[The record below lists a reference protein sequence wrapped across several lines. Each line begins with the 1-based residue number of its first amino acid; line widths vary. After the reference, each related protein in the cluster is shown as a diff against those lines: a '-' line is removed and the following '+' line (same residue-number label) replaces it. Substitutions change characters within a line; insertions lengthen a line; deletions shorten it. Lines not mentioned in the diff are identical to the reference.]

1 MNSLMTRILV
11 SALVATTLVISS
23 PSQQPAAD
31 AQAEINPDIAE
42 LGIIDAIYQDFLGR
56 SATQAELDRFAP
68 RLGIGQIENDVRARV
83 LASRAFLF
91 EVGGGNRDGFVNAI
105 YQAVFDRAPTP
116 NELTTGKRQLFRSK
130 KSLLKS
136 RQEFAEQLLVRA
148 SFDPDEFAVREIVL
162 HQNAAG
168 NIVRFAFEL
177 EEPFAKTDSVTAT
190 VSIKGNKLDG
200 VVRVR
205 AFEKIVSFI
214 PDTPVPR
221 SGKIVGLVFVE
232 QDGVIKLADLSTP
245 ALRLPPRTT
254 DFSEWP
260 STVFDNNRVVA
271 YYGNH
276 LSPLLGVLGETGP
289 EAAVGRVQA
298 AAARFDAPD
307 KPAVGAFEMIVTVAQ
322 RSAGLDGN
330 YSHPS
335 KLEDVERWIDIAAEN
350 GLHVILDIQP
360 GRSHFLP
367 ESQRYERLLKR
378 PNVHLALDP
387 EWRMEPW
394 QRPGQTVGSVTA
406 AEVNEVSAWLSNLV
420 IENDLPE
427 KMFILHQFQTRMIK
441 NRDDLIDRPG
451 LATVIHADGFGGRAI
466 KQATYSIITVDAP
479 FYNGFKLFIDEDTG
493 IYQPSEVLQFSP
505 NPVPDLIT
513 YQ

>member
-1 MNSLMTRILV
+1 MHRQITRILLT
-11 SALVATTLVISS
+11 ALVATVLVISS
-23 PSQQPAAD
+23 PSQQSPAN
-31 AQAEINPDIAE
+31 AQNTLNPDIAE
-42 LGIIDAIYQDFLGR
+42 LGAIDAIYQDFLGR

-83 LASRAFLF
+83 LASRAFF
-91 EVGGGNRDGFVNAI
+91 FDIAGGTRDGYVNAI
-105 YQAVFDRAPTP
+105 YDQVLDREPTP
-116 NELTTGKRQLFRSK
+116 GELAAGKRQLFRSSR
-130 KSLLKS
+130 SLLKA
-136 RQEFAEQLLVRA
+136 RQAFAEQQLARTQ
-148 SFDPDEFAVREIVL
+148 FDPDDFAVREIVL
-162 HQNAAG
+162 HTNDAG

-177 EEPFAKTDSVTAT
+177 EKPFAKTDTIAAT

-200 VVRVR
+200 AVRVR
-205 AFEKIVSFI
+205 AFEKIVSFV
-214 PDTPVPR
+214 PATPVPR

-232 QDGVIKLADLSTP
+232 QAGEIKLADLSTP

-254 DFSEWP
+254 DFSQWP
-260 STVFDNNRVVA
+260 SKVFDDQRIIA

-298 AAARFDAPD
+298 AAARFDAPG
-307 KPAVGAFEMIVTVAQ
+307 KPGVGAFEMIVTVAQ
-322 RSAGLDGN
+322 RSAGADGN

-335 KLEDVERWIDIAAEN
+335 KLEDVERWIDVAEAN
-350 GLHVILDIQP
+350 GLYVILDIQP
-360 GRSHFLP
+360 GRSHFLG
-367 ESQRYERLLKR
+367 ESQRYEELLKR
-378 PNVHLALDP
+378 PNVGLALDP
-387 EWRMEPW
+387 EWRMMPW
-394 QRPGQTVGSVTA
+394 QRPGETVGSVTA
-406 AEVNEVSAWLSNLV
+406 AEINEVSAWLSNLV

-441 NRDDLIDRPG
+441 NREQLIDRPG

-466 KQATYSIITVDAP
+466 KQQTYSIISVDPP

-505 NPVPDLIT
+505 NPVPDLVT